1 MQASINLSKTLL
13 MANQFNNIVSKIN
26 SAPSF
31 LRSFLLTK
39 LFTSKV
45 KFAGT
50 SGIKINEI
58 TNHKTQLFLANKKS
72 VQNHIGGIHAIAA
85 AVLAESATGI
95 VFGMNVPN
103 SKLPLL
109 KSMKVNYQRR
119 MQGSLS
125 AVAQLTD
132 EQIKLIE
139 QEDKGSIFVPVTIED
154 ESGQSPIECQM
165 EWAWVTKKSG
175 KKKH

>member
-1 MQASINLSKTLL
+1 
-13 MANQFNNIVSKIN
+13 MANQFNNIVTKIN
-26 SAPSF
+26 KSPLF

-39 LFTSKV
+39 LFTTKV

-50 SGIKINEI
+50 TGIKIEAV
-58 TNHKTQLFLANKKS
+58 TNNQVRLSLANKKS

-95 VFGMNVPN
+95 VFGMNVPD

-109 KSMKVNYQRR
+109 KSMQVNYQRR
-119 MQGSLS
+119 MQGNLT

-132 EQIKLIE
+132 EQISVIE
-139 QEDKGSIFVPVTIED
+139 ADDKGNVLVPVVIED
-154 ESGQSPIECQM
+154 ESGESPIECVM
-165 EWAWVTKKSG
+165 EWAWVSKKRAN
-175 KKKH
+175 KP